1 MGERQAALE
10 QRLRRCDPAEL
21 GRLQGQLTMLEEL
34 LGLMSQAPLNLI

>member
-34 LGLMSQAPLNLI
+34 LNLMVQAPLNLI